1 MKISYKKKKLIK
13 LLQEYPLIYIYC
25 SETTNSNI
33 LIKNNIKNIKFKNSL
48 LRSYNKN
55 LFNGT
60 ILLIYGD
67 NVKKHLKKLNNII
80 GIFCLNNKKMNYFI
94 TFNKFLNILIYLK
107 NDLKYT
113 NLLNVLNGP
122 TLWFLLKI

>member
-1 MKISYKKKKLIK
+1 MKISYKKKKLTT
-13 LLQEYPLIYIYC
+13 LLKEYPLIYVYC
-25 SETTNSNI
+25 SETINSNV

-67 NVKKHLKKLNNII
+67 NVKNHLKELNNII
-80 GIFCLNNKKMNYFI
+80 GIFCLNNKKTNYFI

-107 NDLKYT
+107 KDLKYT
-113 NLLNVLNGP
+113 NLLNLLNGP